1 MQQNLRTVL
10 PFLLS
15 LLLVMR
21 VNIWSY
27 TEFVWTFWHN
37 LFYRLFNFDVC
48 FFFIKERKN
57 KKHMWRYQTA
67 LILFQGGET
76 RSAPFCEGRVDI
88 STYFFLN
95 KVRIGFVCDISLW
108 LTFNVEYYDRRWNLQ
123 VCEDCFS
130 LYRDPEI
137 YSVCRY
143 YMFTVFSS
151 RYRSSIQCTAFS
163 MPLYVGA
170 VFSVQYLVCC
180 TQFAKYS
187 VCRCNVTLKIGYLG
201 V

>member
-1 MQQNLRTVL
+1 
-10 PFLLS
+10 
-15 LLLVMR
+15 
-21 VNIWSY
+21 
-27 TEFVWTFWHN
+27 
-37 LFYRLFNFDVC
+37 
-48 FFFIKERKN
+48 
-57 KKHMWRYQTA
+57 MWRYQTA

-151 RYRSSIQCTAFS
+151 RYRSSIQCTVFS

-170 VFSVQYLVCC
+170 VFSVQYLVFC
-180 TQFAKYS
+180 TQFANLSIQYAGVMSLWKFFLS
-187 VCRCNVTLKIGYLG
+187 FYLAWILSCCPKG
-201 V
+201 CAFLAAA

>member
-1 MQQNLRTVL
+1 MFR
-10 PFLLS
+10 
-15 LLLVMR
+15 
-21 VNIWSY
+21 
-27 TEFVWTFWHN
+27 
-37 LFYRLFNFDVC
+37 
-48 FFFIKERKN
+48 FFIKERKN

-151 RYRSSIQCTAFS
+151 RYRSSIQCKVFS

-180 TQFAKYS
+180 TQFANLSIQYA
-187 VCRCNVTLKIGYLG
+187 G
-201 V
+201 VMSLWKLVI